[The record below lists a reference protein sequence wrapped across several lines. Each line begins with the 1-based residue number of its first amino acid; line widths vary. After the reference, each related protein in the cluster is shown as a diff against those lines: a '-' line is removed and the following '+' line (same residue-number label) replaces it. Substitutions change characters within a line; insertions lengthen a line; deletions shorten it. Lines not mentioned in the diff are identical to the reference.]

1 MSSQVSQILASPVN
15 AISSNMENRP
25 KADFHPGIW
34 GDMFLNCPDKDI
46 DATTEKKYEELKEDV
61 RKMIVAPVENCNQK
75 LMLIDAVQRLGVSY
89 HFEKEIADALEA
101 IYHDSNDVKNDL
113 YTTSLRFRLLREHGY
128 NSSCEVFNKFKDEE
142 GHFKSAL
149 TNDVRG
155 LLELYE
161 ASYMRVHGEDILDEA
176 ISFTTTYLTPVA
188 ATSEYPLSE
197 QVAHALKQ
205 SIRRGMPRVE
215 ARRYISIY
223 PDLESPNKALLEFA
237 KIDFNMLQLL
247 HRKELCEFCR
257 WWKDLDFAQK
267 LPFARNRLVE
277 CYFWILGVYF
287 EPQYGLAREILT
299 KTIVMAST
307 MDDIYDVYGTFE
319 ELQLFTNAIERLQ
332 TLILN
337 FKWDAACID
346 QLPTYM
352 KVFYKALLNV
362 FEEMEEA
369 MTKEG
374 KLYRVQ
380 YAKEAM
386 KQLSQAY
393 FVEAK
398 WCNEHYTPTV
408 EEYMTNAVVSS
419 GYIMVAITSLVRMG
433 DIVTEEV
440 FNWASTNPKIIK
452 ASAIIARLMD
462 DIVSHKFEQERG
474 HVASAIECYMKQH
487 GVGEEK
493 AIEEFNNQIDNA
505 WKDINQELV
514 MRPTARVP
522 MPVLTRILNLARVM
536 DFLYKEGDG
545 YTHVGHATRTG
556 ITSLLIDPISI

>member
-1 MSSQVSQILASPVN
+1 
-15 AISSNMENRP
+15 
-25 KADFHPGIW
+25 
-34 GDMFLNCPDKDI
+34 
-46 DATTEKKYEELKEDV
+46 
-61 RKMIVAPVENCNQK
+61 MIVAPVENSNKK
-75 LMLIDAVQRLGVSY
+75 LPLIDAVQRLGVIY
-89 HFEKEIADALEA
+89 HFEKEIEDAMEA
-101 IYHDSNDVKNDL
+101 IYHDRNDVENDL

-128 NSSCEVFNKFKDEE
+128 NVSCETFNKFKDDE
-142 GHFKSAL
+142 GNFKMSL
-149 TNDVRG
+149 TSDVKG

-161 ASYMRVHGEDILDEA
+161 AAHLLVHGEHILEEA
-176 ISFTTTYLTPVA
+176 IAFTTT
-188 ATSEYPLSE
+188 
-197 QVAHALKQ
+197 H
-205 SIRRGMPRVE
+205 
-215 ARRYISIY
+215 
-223 PDLESPNKALLEFA
+223 LEFA
-237 KIDFNMLQLL
+237 KTTSIEDPLSALVSHARKRPIRKCLPRLESRKYISVYQEDGSHDKTLLKFAKLDINLLQNL
-247 HRKELCEFCR
+247 HKEELSKISR

-267 LPFARNRLVE
+267 LPFALNRLVE

-287 EPQYGLAREILT
+287 EPQYGVARERLT

-319 ELQLFTNAIERLQ
+319 ELQLFTNAIER
-332 TLILN
+332 
-337 FKWDAACID
+337 WDAACID

-362 FEEMEEA
+362 YEEMEEA
-369 MTKEG
+369 TTKEG
-374 KLYRVQ
+374 KLYCVQ

-419 GYIMVAITSLVRMG
+419 GYIMVAITSLVGMG

-452 ASAIIARLMD
+452 ASAIIARLMN

-505 WKDINQELV
+505 WKVINQELV